1 MAGTKMQAWCDFII
15 AHHHALATQTPRLTS
30 MLPAR
35 RSNDDAASRNCC
47 QRCLRP
53 WNWRIASCNKF
64 LVCIH
69 VWNGREGREGVKN
82 RNSGVCDYQL
92 HVFCRESGPT
102 ILANI
107 MPIYRHK
114 YAQLIERRA
123 FASRLCRSLS
133 TPVRAGH
140 EHSRPEGRRRLLR
153 CKHPTSLH
161 H

>member
-1 MAGTKMQAWCDFII
+1 MAGTKRQAWCDFII

-92 HVFCRESGPT
+92 HVFLSRKW
-102 ILANI
+102 ADNI
-107 MPIYRHK
+107 GK
-114 YAQLIERRA
+114 YHAYLPAQICKINRTA
-123 FASRLCRSLS
+123 RLRFTSLS
-133 TPVRAGH
+133 LTVHTGASG
-140 EHSRPEGRRRLLR
+140 
-153 CKHPTSLH
+153 T
-161 H
+161 